1 MLSVLAAITPA
12 LGLDY
17 CKKQC
22 GEVDKKSQTIQ
33 EQGSGIDTGNQMR
46 EFHPSANRR
55 DCPGVVDLLSI

>member
-22 GEVDKKSQTIQ
+22 GEVDKNRRPSRNK
-33 EQGSGIDTGNQMR
+33 GVGIDTVNQMSK
-46 EFHPSANRR
+46 FHPPS
-55 DCPGVVDLLSI
+55 